1 MKIEEPMLQLAVVA
15 TTPQLEQRLLSAAA
29 TMELP
34 ISCTTCSSVAQLG
47 AVAADWVIFDGSQLD
62 VAQLCGAN
70 FGTCDTWVLCAD
82 SQMLEALEPGLE
94 SHIAATWVAPMTDKV
109 LALHLAQLAKYNR
122 VVEERDIDRM
132 YLDTLIDSVPDLI
145 WFKDLKGAHLK
156 VNEAFCRAVGKTK
169 DQCSNRGHYY
179 IWDIE
184 PDEYANG
191 EYVCLETEEEVIR
204 KGATCLFDEK
214 VMIKNTLHQFKTY
227 KSPLFNKNRTMMGTV
242 GIAKDVTDMQNISRE
257 LSLVLDSL
265 PMATL
270 IAGAK
275 DEIVYANDEF
285 YDYFGIAPAQLK
297 TMQYPQMC
305 QTLLKTEPAA
315 LSHVDKQEISLVQGT
330 KNRVLRIQQ
339 QPIND
344 IFGNHFGYFFLAL
357 DITNEYELQQK
368 IIQNANT
375 DVLTGL
381 HNRRHFYE
389 MAAEMG
395 NKGPVSVVY
404 MDLDN
409 FKQVNDTYGHKMGD
423 EVLVEV
429 SALMQDTFQ
438 NDLITRLGGDEF
450 LVVDSK
456 SDKVEA
462 VQRKIEQ
469 LMEAVAAMSRK
480 KPMYHGLS
488 LCAGLVYSAKGVA
501 DMDTLVQQADKA
513 LYEAKSAGKARC
525 ITRQF

>member
-1 MKIEEPMLQLAVVA
+1 MKIEEPMLQLVVVSA
-15 TTPQLEQRLLSAAA
+15 TTQLEQRLLSAAA
-29 TMELP
+29 ISHLSV
-34 ISCTTCSSVAQLG
+34 SCTTCESATQFLAIG
-47 AVAADWVIFDGSQLD
+47 ADCVIFDGVPPEDGLFGH
-62 VAQLCGAN
+62 AQCEL
-70 FGTCDTWVLCAD
+70 WVLCAD
-82 SQMLEALEPGLE
+82 SEALAALNNPLLE
-94 SHIAATWVAPMTDKV
+94 DCLTAVWTKPLTDKV
-109 LALHLAQLAKYNR
+109 LGLHLTQLAKHCKAVR
-122 VVEERDIDRM
+122 ERNVGRM

-169 DQCSNRGHYY
+169 DQCCNRGHYY

-214 VMIKNTLHQFKTY
+214 VMIKNSLHQFKTY
-227 KSPLFNKNRTMMGTV
+227 KSPLYDKNRHMVGTV

-265 PMATL
+265 PLATL
-270 IAGAK
+270 IAGAN

-285 YDYFGIAPAQLK
+285 YEYFAIAPQQLK
-297 TMQYPQMC
+297 AMQYSQMC
-305 QTLLKTEPAA
+305 QTLLQQQPQN
-315 LSHVDKQEISLVQGT
+315 LSHVTMQEIMPGRGG
-330 KNRVLRIQQ
+330 KDRVLRVQQ

-357 DITNEYELQQK
+357 DVTKENELQQK
-368 IIQNANT
+368 IKQNANT

-381 HNRRHFYE
+381 YNRRHFYE
-389 MAAEMG
+389 IAADMG

-409 FKQVNDTYGHKMGD
+409 FKQVNDTYGHKIGD
-423 EVLVEV
+423 EVLVAV
-429 SALMQDTFQ
+429 AALMQDNFQ
-438 NDLITRLGGDEF
+438 DDLITRLGGDEF
-450 LVVDSK
+450 LVVDFK
-456 SDKVEA
+456 NDKVEA
-462 VQRKIEQ
+462 VQRKIDQ
-469 LMEAVAAMSRK
+469 LMEAVAALSRK
-480 KPMYHGLS
+480 EPMYHGLS
-488 LCAGLVYSAKGVA
+488 LCAGLVYSAKGVP

-525 ITRQF
+525 VTRQF